1 MTFVK
6 VVGGIEI
13 YNFHIQC
20 FVHFYTKFWSFSILN
35 SGSAKCLGPNA
46 AVPRC
51 HARPRAAR
59 RACAMAGLGVHATH
73 RPRPHAGRGVPLPH
87 APRPEVHW
95 SPPDRAHST
104 DRVVPARCALRTA
117 ILLAASAV
125 RVPAEAAVPRP
136 HLHGHALVSVIEPPY
151 LNRAPSPPRT
161 TITVHR
167 AIRAAPGELASPSI
181 LQCIQSSLNLPWTQ
195 LDLFESLVVQAEL
208 LPSPGLSRRGRRRRP
223 SLCARSGSSSAP
235 TSAIPRP

>member
-13 YNFHIQC
+13 YNFRIQC

-87 APRPEVHW
+87 APRPDAQW
-95 SPPDRAHST
+95 SPPGRA
-104 DRVVPARCALRTA
+104 RGGP
-117 ILLAASAV
+117 
-125 RVPAEAAVPRP
+125 
-136 HLHGHALVSVIEPPY
+136 LV
-151 LNRAPSPPRT
+151 
-161 TITVHR
+161 
-167 AIRAAPGELASPSI
+167 
-181 LQCIQSSLNLPWTQ
+181 
-195 LDLFESLVVQAEL
+195 
-208 LPSPGLSRRGRRRRP
+208 RRRRP
-223 SLCARSGSSSAP
+223 PYARRSRPPCHGRIFKVMPSSARASHP
-235 TSAIPRP
+235 YLNQAPCPSSCRHHCLPRHPRRRQ